1 MKTSSSL
8 LKIGAVIATV
18 GILIAVGRT
27 MSNEIAPVH
36 DAVELRKAIDLHKA
50 ALLELFPTLQGMA
63 TDAEQGGVGLTVRSE
78 SGIMNEAAMKEE
90 AEALLGVPVKV
101 RLLPVELRRQS
112 PIQ

>member
-63 TDAEQGGVGLTVRSE
+63 TDAEQGGVVL
-78 SGIMNEAAMKEE
+78 
-90 AEALLGVPVKV
+90 
-101 RLLPVELRRQS
+101 
-112 PIQ
+112 